1 MSVAVGTRSVRL
13 YAIWP
18 CAAGLIALL
27 LCTLCAA
34 HAADIHPLRPTD
46 TSSPRATLQGFVET
60 TDDIYRRFAAV
71 LEDYSNSD
79 RLFECDEHRK
89 QQRTLREAPKI
100 ARYLDVSGIP
110 PVLMETVIPERV
122 LQLKEILDRIDIP
135 EFADIPD
142 ADAMTHQTSK
152 RWRLAQHR
160 DRHRPASTTDRA
172 PANIWCPPER
182 SSAFRSSMS
191 ASRTCPTSPAP
202 DSNWRRLS
210 LDKRWWVGH
219 DL

>member
-1 MSVAVGTRSVRL
+1 MAVGTRSVRL

-79 RLFECDEHRK
+79 RLFLSRDEHRK
-89 QQRTLREAPKI
+89 HRRE
-100 ARYLDVSGIP
+100 
-110 PVLMETVIPERV
+110 
-122 LQLKEILDRIDIP
+122 
-135 EFADIPD
+135 
-142 ADAMTHQTSK
+142 
-152 RWRLAQHR
+152 
-160 DRHRPASTTDRA
+160 
-172 PANIWCPPER
+172 
-182 SSAFRSSMS
+182 
-191 ASRTCPTSPAP
+191 
-202 DSNWRRLS
+202 
-210 LDKRWWVGH
+210 
-219 DL
+219 